1 MSATYGLVGT
11 SPFADFGTTELEDHI
26 YHYLGNNWSITDPPH
41 PELTKVKIF
50 RTATQAD
57 MTNEPGR
64 GMHPYWIW
72 VQHLRTTAS
81 RTDRGSSMGSTG
93 YTAHTSTFIVHLFA
107 YRLKSSL
114 TFPELGLMAQ
124 EVQRILFQYPQG
136 SQFPI
141 PGVLHFDNWVME
153 NVREVNNMGD
163 AFAGVYEIIC
173 TIDAFYHKAS
183 TIPAP

>member
-11 SPFADFGTTELEDHI
+11 SPFTDFGTTDLEDHI
-26 YHYLGNNWSITDPPH
+26 FRYLGNNWSITSPADIN
-41 PELTKVKIF
+41 KVSIF

-57 MTNEPGR
+57 MINEPFR
-64 GMHPYWIW
+64 GLRPHWIW
-72 VQHLRTTAS
+72 VQHFRTIAN

-93 YTAHTSTFIVHLFA
+93 YIQHQSTFVIHLFA
-107 YRLKSSL
+107 FRMKSAL

-124 EVQRILFQYPQG
+124 EVEKILFQYPQG

-141 PGVLHFDNWVME
+141 PGVRHFDNWAME

-163 AFAGVYEIIC
+163 AFAGTYEIIC
-173 TIDAFYHKAS
+173 MIDCFYHKSS